1 MLRAHRRAQ
10 NELRQFVGSGWQ
22 EHGYVFTTALG
33 TPFHPDFISKA
44 FTKLVKKLPVTYIS
58 LHGLRHTHATQ
69 VLATGIISPR
79 VISERLGHAN
89 AAFTLQVY
97 GHVLPGQQRAAAD
110 AAAGLLT

>member
-44 FTKLVKKLPVTYIS
+44 FTKLVKKLPVTYLS

-69 VLATGIISPR
+69 LLAAGINPR
-79 VISERLGHAN
+79 VVSERLGHAEV
-89 AAFTLQVY
+89 AFTAKTKN
-97 GHVLPGQQRAAAD
+97 P
-110 AAAGLLT
+110 